1 MAELTPAQQN
11 LLSFL
16 DKLASSPY
24 SPALIQEGN
33 EALDAAVEE
42 HRQRSS
48 APIHQSSTGE
58 PSHGSIA
65 PQPVT
70 VARHGW
76 PVVPIVVPVVVRVV
90 AIARRA

>member
-42 HRQRSS
+42 HRQLTESIHEASS
-48 APIHQSSTGE
+48 AISNHTAAASLDGE
-58 PSHGSIA
+58 I
-65 PQPVT
+65 Q
-70 VARHGW
+70 
-76 PVVPIVVPVVVRVV
+76 
-90 AIARRA
+90 